1 MAATPFFNVTEQ
13 LDGIIYYIIPAGT
26 RLFRGD
32 IPPNYNRPLDHI
44 TGPVFFGETANGV
57 LQYGIPFEF
66 VTNSEIRLLALDK
79 SMKQIYD
86 NALADH
92 EPLIDGEPA
101 KEVIPSILNRNYGYS
116 SGIRNSANAA
126 DTILAKYICE
136 KYSGYATNFMTTD
149 ANGKFHREIV
159 ICDKNKVEFV
169 KKLTEVN
176 GETVHENAIIEEQ
189 NLRKVAQQVADA
201 RKEAKEEARKRKAE
215 EEGLYDNGLPPS
227 YAKKLSL
234 GDFGDSDEE
243 GGPGKK
249 FEGGPVKK
257 LFGFDGGKSSKRTK
271 SHKKQMR
278 NKRRKT
284 HKKGKPKKA
293 TRKRK

>member
-1 MAATPFFNVTEQ
+1 MAAPSFFKETEPV
-13 LDGIIYYIIPAGT
+13 DGIIYYIIPAGT

-32 IPPNYNRPLDHI
+32 IPPNYKRPLDHI
-44 TGPVFFGETANGV
+44 TGPVFFGQTANGV

-92 EPLIDGEPA
+92 ETLIDGEPA

-126 DTILAKYICE
+126 DTILTKYICE

-159 ICDKNKVEFV
+159 ICDKNRVDFV

-176 GETVHENAIIEEQ
+176 GKTVDENAIIEEQ

-201 RKEAKEEARKRKAE
+201 RAKAQEANRPIFTSSNTA
-215 EEGLYDNGLPPS
+215 GN
-227 YAKKLSL
+227 KLS
-234 GDFGDSDEE
+234 FGPDSDSDEE
-243 GGPGKK
+243 TG
-249 FEGGPVKK
+249 
-257 LFGFDGGKSSKRTK
+257 GGKSRKRTK

-293 TRKRK
+293 THKRK